1 METRAQPFARE
12 EAMPLQKR
20 YLKTRHA
27 SKVTFK
33 LPKDAAPHAATVTL
47 VGDFNDWDPAATPMT
62 RLRNGDFKVTLDL
75 EPGREYQ
82 YRFLIENEVWENDWE
97 ADKYL
102 PSGFEGADNSVVV
115 V

>member
-1 METRAQPFARE
+1 
-12 EAMPLQKR
+12 MPLQKR
-20 YLKTRHA
+20 YLKTRDV

-33 LPKDAAPHAATVTL
+33 LPRDAAPKAVRVAL
-47 VGDFNDWDPAATPMT
+47 VGDFNDWNTAATPMT
-62 RLRNGDFKVTLDL
+62 RLKNGDFKVTLEL

-82 YRFLIENEVWENDWE
+82 YRYLIENEIWENDWE

-102 PSGFEGADNSVVV
+102 PSGIEGAENSVVV